1 MLEKPA
7 RLDRADG
14 DVHPGGNPHIQTDPR
29 NVLRV
34 AGPLTARLMELDPG
48 NAAFYQERGKAFA
61 ERFGAA
67 IAGWEK
73 RAATLK
79 GTPIVVQHKA
89 FTYLIAWL
97 GMNEIAALEPKPG
110 VEPTTAW
117 LSEVLALLQR
127 QPAKMVIRAAYQSD
141 RASLWIAERAK
152 INAVALPF
160 TVGGDADAKDLY
172 SLYRRHDRAPPEGGA
187 MNLNAVDMSILL
199 PAFAAGLLVTATH
212 VPLGTQVLARG
223 IVFIDLA
230 IAQIAG
236 CGVLF
241 ADQLGFEAEGA
252 AVQIAALAAALG
264 GALLL
269 TWTERVFADVQ
280 EAVIGVVFVLAA
292 TGSVLLLASN
302 VHGGEHLRDLLVG
315 QILWA
320 QPTRLLWVAIVY
332 AGILA
337 LWFGVGDRLGRA
349 GFYALFAVA
358 VTLSVQLV
366 GLYLVFATLIVP
378 PLATRR
384 MTTHRLP
391 GRVGARRNR
400 LCGWPAAVDVGRPAE
415 RTDDRVGA
423 GSAGD
428 RRRVIQPQRHG
439 RAGCAFAPLKRGGIL
454 GVRPEPNLTECC
466 RGPRLDESGNCLC
479 PRWRRRCLAPARHS
493 PSDSLAMCRR

>member
-1 MLEKPA
+1 MTFN
-7 RLDRADG
+7 G
-14 DVHPGGNPHIQTDPR
+14 I
-29 NVLRV
+29 
-34 AGPLTARLMELDPG
+34 
-48 NAAFYQERGKAFA
+48 
-61 ERFGAA
+61 
-67 IAGWEK
+67 
-73 RAATLK
+73 
-79 GTPIVVQHKA
+79 
-89 FTYLIAWL
+89 
-97 GMNEIAALEPKPG
+97 
-110 VEPTTAW
+110 
-117 LSEVLALLQR
+117 
-127 QPAKMVIRAAYQSD
+127 
-141 RASLWIAERAK
+141 
-152 INAVALPF
+152 
-160 TVGGDADAKDLY
+160 DL
-172 SLYRRHDRAPPEGGA
+172 
-187 MNLNAVDMSILL
+187 SILL
-199 PAFAAGLLVTATH
+199 PALAAGLLVTATH

-292 TGSVLLLASN
+292 SGGVLLLASN

-320 QPTRLLWVAIVY
+320 QPSRLAWVGAVY

-337 LWFGVGDRLGRA
+337 LWFGFGDRLGRV

-384 MTTHRLP
+384 LTRHRL
-391 GRVGARRNR
+391 VAAWALGAAGYAGG
-400 LCGWPAAVDVGRPAE
+400 LLLSTAADLPSGPMIVWVLAALAIVVEVFTRMREASVAVPMRP
-415 RTDDRVGA
+415 
-423 GSAGD
+423 
-428 RRRVIQPQRHG
+428 
-439 RAGCAFAPLKRGGIL
+439 
-454 GVRPEPNLTECC
+454 
-466 RGPRLDESGNCLC
+466 
-479 PRWRRRCLAPARHS
+479 
-493 PSDSLAMCRR
+493 

>member
-1 MLEKPA
+1 
-7 RLDRADG
+7 
-14 DVHPGGNPHIQTDPR
+14 
-29 NVLRV
+29 
-34 AGPLTARLMELDPG
+34 
-48 NAAFYQERGKAFA
+48 
-61 ERFGAA
+61 
-67 IAGWEK
+67 
-73 RAATLK
+73 
-79 GTPIVVQHKA
+79 
-89 FTYLIAWL
+89 
-97 GMNEIAALEPKPG
+97 
-110 VEPTTAW
+110 
-117 LSEVLALLQR
+117 
-127 QPAKMVIRAAYQSD
+127 
-141 RASLWIAERAK
+141 
-152 INAVALPF
+152 
-160 TVGGDADAKDLY
+160 
-172 SLYRRHDRAPPEGGA
+172 

-241 ADQLGFEAEGA
+241 AAQLGFEAEGA

-320 QPTRLLWVAIVY
+320 QPTRLLWIAIVY

-384 MTTHRLP
+384 MTRHRLP
-391 GRVGARRNR
+391 AAWALGATGYAGGLLLSTTADLPSGPMIVWVLALLAIVVELFNRTTAASAAHLRR
-400 LCGWPAAVDVGRPAE
+400 
-415 RTDDRVGA
+415 
-423 GSAGD
+423 
-428 RRRVIQPQRHG
+428 
-439 RAGCAFAPLKRGGIL
+439 
-454 GVRPEPNLTECC
+454 
-466 RGPRLDESGNCLC
+466 
-479 PRWRRRCLAPARHS
+479 
-493 PSDSLAMCRR
+493 